1 MIKLKY
7 NFNGDLSGKKMSE
20 YVRKEPSLQIPIKSR
35 LFQLD
40 IELTER
46 CNNNCIHCCINLPEK
61 ENPSS
66 LKEMTT
72 DEVKEYL
79 VQAANLGCMKVRF
92 TGGEPLL
99 RKDFEELYIFTR
111 KLGMKVLIF
120 TNARLITKSIAEL
133 LVKIPPMIP
142 LEITVYGMHKSS
154 YEAITRS
161 PGSFNQFWQGLTLL
175 SEYKIPFIVKSVI
188 LPPNK
193 QEIDEFETWS
203 KTLPGNNSNPGYAM
217 FFDLRN
223 RRDNKP
229 KNNLIRKLRV
239 TPEEG
244 LQILLKD
251 KEEYIHTMKQ
261 FTQNFM
267 RPSGDQLFPCGA
279 GQSLSVDSY
288 GNIQP
293 CMGVRDPEL
302 VQKQGSTLSDALV
315 KFKQLKEIKATN
327 PEYLSR
333 CARCF
338 LMGLCEQCPAKSWAE
353 HGTLDT
359 PVEYLCE
366 VAHAQAYYLGLLA
379 ENEKAW
385 SINSEEYQERI
396 DRVINS

>member
-1 MIKLKY
+1 MGICQV
-7 NFNGDLSGKKMSE
+7 KMSE

-111 KLGMKVLIF
+111 KLGLKVLIF
-120 TNARLITKSIAEL
+120 TNARLITKSLVQL
-133 LVKIPPMIP
+133 LAKIPPMIP

-154 YEAITRS
+154 YESITRS
-161 PGSFNQFWQGLTLL
+161 PGSFIQFWQGVNLL
-175 SEYKIPFIVKSVI
+175 IEHKIPFIVKSAL

-193 QEIDEFETWS
+193 KEINEFEIWT
-203 KTLPGNNSNPGYAM
+203 KTLPGNNSSPGYAM

-223 RRDNKP
+223 RRDNET
-229 KNNLIRKLRV
+229 KNDLIKKLRV
-239 TPEEG
+239 SPDEG
-244 LQILLKD
+244 MRILSMD
-251 KEEYIHTMKQ
+251 KEKYLHTMKQ
-261 FTQNFM
+261 FTQKFM
-267 RPSGDQLFPCGA
+267 RPDGNQLFTCGA
-279 GQSLSVDSY
+279 GQSLCIDAY

-293 CMGVRDPEL
+293 CMGLRDPGL
-302 VQKQGSTLSDALV
+302 VLKQGYTLMESLV
-315 KFKQLKEIKATN
+315 KFKELSEIKATN

-333 CARCF
+333 CANCF
-338 LMGLCEQCPAKSWAE
+338 IKGLCEQCPAKSWAE
-353 HGTLDT
+353 NGTLDT
-359 PVEYLCE
+359 PVEYLCD
-366 VAHAQAYYLGLLA
+366 VAHAQANYLGLLS

-385 SINSEEYQERI
+385 SISPEEYQERI
-396 DRVINS
+396 DRVGKR